1 LRRDWPEVR
10 ASYAK
15 QSDVTEESHVQSLT
29 VVREGYGW
37 FERVL
42 NFGAWL
48 ARLLRLPVASLD
60 PAAIRRQAARSAG
73 TNDLGDPACLE
84 RMERV
89 LAEVRENDATS
100 LSYVYFNALTKRAL
114 INRMKQQLHF
124 DAHPEI
130 RDVPVRR
137 PIFVLGFPRTGTT
150 ILQNLLAQEPGR
162 RTLKFW
168 ELTRPVPTTVD
179 FERDRRRRIK
189 QSASDLTIVYRCAP
203 EMAAMHEVTPTSSEE
218 CWPLFSSSFS
228 ALNMDI
234 SSGLRR
240 YGSWLLDQ
248 DMTWVYRE
256 YRERLQM
263 LLHRDPA
270 EQLVLK
276 CPEHLWFVD
285 ALLEVFPDACIV
297 WTHRAPL
304 ACIASYCSM
313 VSLNV
318 RTVFGGYD
326 GPELGAHIQ
335 QRFCQGVTRAM
346 AVRDRVGSE
355 RFFDANFGE
364 LVSDPLA
371 MVERIN
377 DHFELRSTPE
387 GRAAMEA
394 YMKTGRKDERG
405 QHRYDA
411 ERYGISA
418 ASVDSTFAEYTERFG
433 L

>member
-1 LRRDWPEVR
+1 
-10 ASYAK
+10 
-15 QSDVTEESHVQSLT
+15 VTEESPTKQLT
-29 VVREGYGW
+29 VVREGHGW

-48 ARLLRLPVASLD
+48 ARVLRLPVANLD
-60 PAAIRRQAARSAG
+60 PAAIRRQAARSSG
-73 TNDLGDPACLE
+73 TTDLGDPSCLE

-89 LAEVRENDATS
+89 LTEVRENDATS
-100 LSYVYFNALTKRAL
+100 LSYVYFNSLTKRAL
-114 INRMKQQLHF
+114 INRMKQQLHV

-168 ELTRPVPTTVD
+168 ELTRPVPTCED
-179 FERDRRRRIK
+179 FKRDRDRRIRE
-189 QSASDLTIVYRCAP
+189 SASDLAIVYRCAP
-203 EMAAMHEVTPTSSEE
+203 EMAAMHEVTPVTSEE

-240 YGSWLLDQ
+240 YGSWLLEQ
-248 DMTWVYRE
+248 EMGWVYRE

-313 VSLNV
+313 VSLNL

-326 GPELGAHIQ
+326 GRALGDHIQ
-335 QRFCQGVTRAM
+335 QRFHQGVTRAM
-346 AVRDRVGSE
+346 AVRDRVGSD
-355 RFFDANFGE
+355 RFFDANFSD

-371 MVERIN
+371 MVERVN
-377 DHFELRSTPE
+377 AHFGLKSTAE
-387 GRAAMEA
+387 GRAAMEE
-394 YMKTGRKDERG
+394 YMRTERKDERG

-411 ERYGISA
+411 ERYGLSA
-418 ASVDSTFAEYTERFG
+418 ASVDSTFAAYTKRFG